1 MSKKLD
7 EYDDIMDGGQEPDET
22 PSDTDVSPKGE
33 LIPDDVEP
41 KKDDSI
47 DEGNETPKTDE
58 PDDSQ
63 VPEGTGE
70 QTPALSP
77 LEQKFVDLGL
87 DKQFKGGLAEAIE
100 RLPNMNKYIT
110 DLEAQRNA
118 LQAQATRTPEP
129 AKPESQGPSDEDWE
143 NDPIGTMRR
152 FADSTLKTV
161 GETVNQTVAQVKLD
175 NFIAS
180 KPDFNDLR
188 PLMTEKLQ
196 ENPQL
201 GQLGTEAIP
210 VLYQMAK
217 AVQLANAIPPPPAT
231 SPAPAPDKASARTST
246 GKKESTPSKNDP
258 NYWHTKTEKEIEQE
272 FGYAD

>member
-1 MSKKLD
+1 MTIEEEKF
-7 EYDDIMDGGQEPDET
+7 DDIIDGGQEPDET
-22 PSDTDVSPKGE
+22 LSDTDVSPKGE

-77 LEQKFVDLGL
+77 LEQKFYDLGL

-129 AKPESQGPSDEDWE
+129 AKPEPQGPSNEDWE
-143 NDPIGTMRR
+143 TDPIGTMRR
-152 FADSTLKTV
+152 FVDSKLKTV
-161 GETVNQTVAQVKLD
+161 DETVNRTVAQVKLD
-175 NFIAS
+175 NFVAS

-188 PLMTEKLQ
+188 PLMAEKLQ
-196 ENPQL
+196 DNPQL
-201 GQLGTEAIP
+201 GQLGTEAVPI
-210 VLYQMAK
+210 LYNLAKADQMAK
-217 AVQLANAIPPPPAT
+217 ATPPPPAT
-231 SPAPAPDKASARTST
+231 PPAPPPDKASAQTST
-246 GKKESTPSKNDP
+246 GKKESTPSKDDP
-258 NYWHTKTEKEIEQE
+258 NYWLDKSEKDIEKEC
-272 FGYAD
+272 GYAD